1 MNTIKTFDIEC
12 SIAESTKLIRN
23 MFNNSLTKRQMDLIY
38 AIISLINPTDAEF
51 EEYVISYEAIGKI
64 FNPENPRT
72 KIVLKDIEK
81 ATKGIMAKNF
91 QMETDDEIIYYHY
104 VEKAIINKSNKSIKF
119 KLNDEVKQFY
129 IQLKKGEYTNYL
141 LKDLLAL
148 STTFQA
154 NLFRWLSCN
163 AGFSNDVL
171 IQIEDAAKCFYGK
184 EIKSGELIRKIDSAL
199 KVINERTNI
208 NATYEKQKQGQSGK
222 IVALKFTIENCY
234 IKPQKTRTN
243 TKINKNQKQ
252 NLKMWQENEE
262 LKKRLFQLECEND
275 ALTEEVER
283 LNNPEQN
290 KIYEENMKIHKEKLL
305 NNMKKNK

>member
-38 AIISLINPTDAEF
+38 AIISLVKPTDDKF

-91 QMETDDEIIYYHY
+91 QMETDEEIIYYHY
-104 VEKAIINKSNKSIKF
+104 VEKATINKSNKSIKF

-171 IQIEDAAKCFYGK
+171 IRIEDAAKCFYGK
-184 EIKSGELIRKIDSAL
+184 EIKSGDLIRKIDSAL

-222 IVALKFTIENCY
+222 IVGLKFTIENCY
-234 IKPQKTRTN
+234 IKPQNTRTN

-275 ALTEEVER
+275 ALVEEVER